1 MSISLTKSSIELFSL
16 DKRVLLPNLFR
27 LFKPGKQDKNY
38 PIENTSEVKNNI
50 NDLKLLA
57 FFVIGFF
64 PVTLIG
70 LTAFDVA
77 SLKALAIS
85 ILVPA
90 LIVIGI
96 LTYTCNDCRFIL
108 FKAVKIGVLATFGYD
123 LFRWSFLW
131 MGWMH
136 VDPIPHIGSALGIS
150 PNWLAGYTWRYLG
163 NGTGL
168 ALSFLVL
175 RFRSITAGLA
185 YGLFVCSGLFTV
197 LLFSPHGQEMLF
209 PFTPPS
215 IVMAVVGHLIYGA
228 LLAII
233 LNRDAIQNWIIR
245 SFMNF
250 RALKTE
256 VSI

>member
-1 MSISLTKSSIELFSL
+1 M
-16 DKRVLLPNLFR
+16 
-27 LFKPGKQDKNY
+27 
-38 PIENTSEVKNNI
+38 
-50 NDLKLLA
+50 
-57 FFVIGFF
+57 IGFL

-70 LTAFDVA
+70 LSAFDVA
-77 SLKALAIS
+77 NLKVLTTF

-90 LIVIGI
+90 LITVGL
-96 LTYTCNDCRFIL
+96 LTYTCSDCSFIVL
-108 FKAVKIGVLATFGYD
+108 KAVKIGVLATFGYD

-175 RFRSITAGLA
+175 RFRSIAAGLA
-185 YGLFVCSGLFTV
+185 YGFFVCCGLFVV

-209 PFTPPS
+209 PISPAC
-215 IVMAVVGHLIYGA
+215 IVMAVVGHLIYGS

-233 LNRDAIQNWIIR
+233 LNKDAIQNWIIR

-250 RALKTE
+250 KTLKTKAY
-256 VSI
+256 I